1 MKRKISSGFQLWAAG
16 YAVLTVVSAVAQ
28 LINGAGTDTNI
39 NALARAV
46 ACLVPIITYY
56 LFGFGTQR
64 KRSKGFLMLVLHYII
79 SMACA
84 WLLIYLAGL
93 LQKNADVAYWDLLI
107 SFTVAYAAI
116 AIIIAVSN
124 RRGRKAQELLK

>member
-1 MKRKISSGFQLWAAG
+1 MKRKLSSGFQLWAAL

-28 LINGAGTDTNI
+28 LINGAGTDTNV

-56 LFGFGTQR
+56 IFDFGAPR
-64 KRSKGFLMLVLHYII
+64 KRIRRALMLLLHYII
-79 SMACA
+79 SLACA

-93 LQKNADVAYWDLLI
+93 LQKIADVAYWDLLI
-107 SFTVAYAAI
+107 SFTIAYAAI
-116 AIIIAVSN
+116 AIVIAVAN
-124 RRGRKAQELLK
+124 RRARKAREREA

>member
-64 KRSKGFLMLVLHYII
+64 KRSK
-79 SMACA
+79 
-84 WLLIYLAGL
+84 
-93 LQKNADVAYWDLLI
+93 
-107 SFTVAYAAI
+107 
-116 AIIIAVSN
+116 
-124 RRGRKAQELLK
+124 

>member
-1 MKRKISSGFQLWAAG
+1 MKRKLSSGFQLWAAL

-28 LINGAGTDTNI
+28 LINGAGTDTNV

-56 LFGFGTQR
+56 IFDFGAPR
-64 KRSKGFLMLVLHYII
+64 KRIRKILMLLLHYII
-79 SMACA
+79 SLACA

-93 LQKNADVAYWDLLI
+93 LQKNADVA
-107 SFTVAYAAI
+107 
-116 AIIIAVSN
+116 
-124 RRGRKAQELLK
+124 

>member
-64 KRSKGFLMLVLHYII
+64 KRSKGFLMLVLHYR
-79 SMACA
+79 C
-84 WLLIYLAGL
+84 
-93 LQKNADVAYWDLLI
+93 V
-107 SFTVAYAAI
+107 
-116 AIIIAVSN
+116 
-124 RRGRKAQELLK
+124 